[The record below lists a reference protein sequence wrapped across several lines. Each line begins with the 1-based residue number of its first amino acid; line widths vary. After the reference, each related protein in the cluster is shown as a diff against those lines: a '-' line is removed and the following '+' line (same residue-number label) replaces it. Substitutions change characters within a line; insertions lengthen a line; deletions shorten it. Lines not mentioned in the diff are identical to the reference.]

1 MNNIAMLKEGK
12 ESMIDIEGR
21 LYTQKREIGWE
32 DYSRDISVSSCGYQK
47 FMTHKLKQLRSLGR
61 VDFQIIYITR
71 GHGNYYIDGK
81 MKRIGEGCIVLYRPH
96 QRQEYYYLPDN
107 TEVYWVHFT
116 GKDAQK
122 HIADMDSG
130 MEIGISNEVSQI
142 FTSIIYALQT
152 RRPMFHE
159 IANALFLQLIYT
171 IKQCAEEFKKGRVD
185 IDIENLILTM
195 QNEYNKKWTLDKMAA
210 ACGLSKYRL
219 AHKFKEYMG
228 IAPVQYITKIRMDKS
243 KRLLSESTMPVR
255 EIAGV
260 LGYDNALYFSRLFRK
275 HEGMSPTEY
284 RDMFKI

>member
-1 MNNIAMLKEGK
+1 M
-12 ESMIDIEGR
+12 
-21 LYTQKREIGWE
+21 
-32 DYSRDISVSSCGYQK
+32 
-47 FMTHKLKQLRSLGR
+47 
-61 VDFQIIYITR
+61 DFQIIYITR

-195 QNEYNKKWTLDKMAA
+195 QNEYNKSGPWTKWHAQALANT
-210 ACGLSKYRL
+210 GLPTNLRNIWEL
-219 AHKFKEYMG
+219 
-228 IAPVQYITKIRMDKS
+228 
-243 KRLLSESTMPVR
+243 
-255 EIAGV
+255 
-260 LGYDNALYFSRLFRK
+260 RLFNILRKSEWTSQKAFIRK
-275 HEGMSPTEY
+275 HHARQGKLQA
-284 RDMFKI
+284 FWV